1 MVSFVARRFSQ
12 MIVVLLVVSVT
23 TFVIMRILPGDPVS
37 VMLGLGPVSE
47 ETVQSMRD
55 QMGLDD
61 PLYVQYVTYMR
72 DILTGDLGTS
82 LHTGKP
88 VFDDLVQRLPAS
100 AELALYSL
108 FFGLIVGIPLGVI
121 AAVRRNSALDR
132 AIRLITVSGVSIP
145 VFWLG
150 IILVYLLYYRFGIV
164 PPPDGRY
171 SQQFDD
177 HQVITRFVTIDAVL
191 TGNFG
196 LLKDAFGHL
205 ILPVLTLSYESL
217 AIITRMVR
225 SSMLE
230 VLSKQYVTVSR
241 SKGLEERS
249 VIVKHALRNAVI
261 PLVTVV
267 ALAIGRLL
275 GGAVLVETVYN
286 WPGAGRYVVDSL
298 LARDYS
304 PVQGFILL
312 SAGMYAVINL
322 LVDISYGFLDP
333 RIHYK

>member
-1 MVSFVARRFSQ
+1 
-12 MIVVLLVVSVT
+12 
-23 TFVIMRILPGDPVS
+23 
-37 VMLGLGPVSE
+37 
-47 ETVQSMRD
+47 
-55 QMGLDD
+55 
-61 PLYVQYVTYMR
+61 
-72 DILTGDLGTS
+72 
-82 LHTGKP
+82 
-88 VFDDLVQRLPAS
+88 
-100 AELALYSL
+100 LAFYSL
-108 FFGLIVGIPLGVI
+108 FFGLLVGIPLGVI
-121 AAVRRNSALDR
+121 AAVRRNSPLDR
-132 AIRLITVSGVSIP
+132 AIRLFTVSGVSIP

-150 IILVYLLYYRFGIV
+150 IILVYLLYYKFGIV
-164 PPPDGRY
+164 PPPDGRV

-177 HQVITRFVTIDAVL
+177 HTTITRFVTLDAIL

-225 SSMLE
+225 SSMLD

-249 VIVKHALRNAVI
+249 IIVRHALRNAVI

-267 ALAIGRLL
+267 ALAVGRLL